1 MTDTLNYNCF
11 TSQLTIAAN
20 LEDLKAISLVEWK
33 AVGLLLGISDGI
45 LESIQQSHSSSEE
58 CQHAMLKCWIS
69 SGQAY
74 WSTLVEALRSPLL
87 GEEEIAD
94 DITKRYL
101 SMLIIII
108 NLNIL
113 KISCAV
119 FIQAYTANLIVRNTI
134 PCRLL

>member
-1 MTDTLNYNCF
+1 MTETLNYNCF

-20 LEDLKAISLVEWK
+20 LEDLKTVSIVEWK
-33 AVGLLLGISDGI
+33 AVGLLLGIHDGI

-58 CQHAMLKCWIS
+58 CQHAMLEYWIS

-94 DITKRYL
+94 AITKTHL

-108 NLNIL
+108 NLSIL
-113 KISCAV
+113 KVSCAI
-119 FIQAYTANLIVRNTI
+119 FS
-134 PCRLL
+134 CKE